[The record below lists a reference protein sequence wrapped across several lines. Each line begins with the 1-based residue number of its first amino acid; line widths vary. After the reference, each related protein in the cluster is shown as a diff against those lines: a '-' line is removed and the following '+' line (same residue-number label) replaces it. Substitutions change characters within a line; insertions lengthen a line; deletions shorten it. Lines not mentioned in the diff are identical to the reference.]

1 MLIVIW
7 YVMLTFLGMGL
18 LRDELHNPHLI
29 APKVTTNQQILQE
42 EHIAAQMVF
51 VATAICQKKVYK
63 FCKYIAN

>member
-29 APKVTTNQQILQE
+29 APKVTKQQNLQE

-63 FCKYIAN
+63 FCKCIAN